1 MGLSGSFHILLW
13 AGSDHISLN
22 CAQGSG
28 TFIGIF
34 QFYIEKSSYICQQR
48 TPISPGIYSFVCWP
62 VVESCAYWPLAE
74 LSLKKVRLCHGVNQL
89 KNKQVDAIFYS
100 FTCKDRHG
108 KMSINTE
115 LTPHTRRQQWANW
128 YIFFCREWIKTITVQ
143 LASELFWLQFSS
155 TANIGREFVPMN
167 KQGTKLSH

>member
-1 MGLSGSFHILLW
+1 MGLSMTFHILLW
-13 AGSDHISLN
+13 IGSDHISLN

-28 TFIGIF
+28 TFKGIF

-108 KMSINTE
+108 KMLINTE
-115 LTPHTRRQQWANW
+115 LTPHSLRRQWANR
-128 YIFFCREWIKTITVQ
+128 FFYREWVKTITVDS
-143 LASELFWLQFSS
+143 LSSFNNTGHHFSS
-155 TANIGREFVPMN
+155 TANKSN
-167 KQGTKLSH
+167 LSKKAGDKIARLF